1 MSSEQFHKVTLGE
14 PPRELA
20 HKIIQYL
27 NSNSLILD
35 CGCGAG
41 NDSLFFASQ
50 GHRVIALDKE
60 TSILENR
67 LKNLV
72 SVSDKVI
79 IRKSDI
85 IDFEIPKID
94 CFYSSLT
101 LSFLGKENFY
111 TLWNNISAKLD
122 KQTIIGINIF
132 GDRDDWYR
140 DTDEM
145 TFMNK
150 KEFIS
155 LFSNFTVLE
164 FSENEKLGT
173 SMGTDGL
180 PKSKKW
186 HTFECIAKL

>member
-1 MSSEQFHKVTLGE
+1 MATEQYHKITLGN

-20 HKIIQYL
+20 KKVIQYL

-50 GHRVIALDKE
+50 GHNVIALDKE

-67 LKNLV
+67 LNNLANANG
-72 SVSDKVI
+72 KVI

-101 LSFLGKENFY
+101 LSFLGKKDFY
-111 TLWNNISAKLD
+111 TLWNNISIKLD

-132 GDRDDWYR
+132 GDRDEWYR
-140 DTDEM
+140 DTEDR
-145 TFMNK
+145 TFMDK

-155 LFSNFTVLE
+155 LFSRFTVLE
-164 FSENEKLGT
+164 FLENEKLGT
-173 SMGTDGL
+173 SMGKDGL
-180 PKSKKW
+180 PISKKW

>member
-1 MSSEQFHKVTLGE
+1 MATEQYHKITLGN

-20 HKIIQYL
+20 RKVIKYL
-27 NSNSLILD
+27 NDNSLILD

-50 GHRVIALDKE
+50 GHNVIALDKE

-67 LKNLV
+67 LNNLTNANG
-72 SVSDKVI
+72 KVI

-85 IDFEIPKID
+85 IDFKMPKID

-101 LSFLGKENFY
+101 LSFLGKNDFY
-111 TLWNNISAKLD
+111 TLWNNISTKLD

-132 GDRDDWYR
+132 GDRDEWYR
-140 DTDEM
+140 DTEDRTYM
-145 TFMNK
+145 DK

-155 LFSNFTVLE
+155 LFSSFTVLE
-164 FSENEKLGT
+164 FLENEELGT
-173 SMGTDGL
+173 SMGKDGL
-180 PKSKKW
+180 PISKKW
-186 HTFECIAKL
+186 HIFECIAKI

>member
-1 MSSEQFHKVTLGE
+1 MSSKQFHKVTQGE

-20 HKIIQYL
+20 RKIIKYL
-27 NSNSLILD
+27 NNNSLILD

-50 GHRVIALDKE
+50 GHKVIALDKE

-72 SVSDKVI
+72 GVNDKVI

-85 IDFEIPKID
+85 IDFEMEKVD

-101 LSFLGKENFY
+101 LSFLCKKDFY
-111 TLWNNISAKLD
+111 VLWNSISTKLD
-122 KQTIIGINIF
+122 KQTIIGLNIF
-132 GDRDDWYR
+132 GDRDEWYR
-140 DTDEM
+140 DTEDM

-150 KEFIS
+150 KEFTS
-155 LFSNFTVLE
+155 LFSNLTVLE

-180 PKSKKW
+180 PRGKKW